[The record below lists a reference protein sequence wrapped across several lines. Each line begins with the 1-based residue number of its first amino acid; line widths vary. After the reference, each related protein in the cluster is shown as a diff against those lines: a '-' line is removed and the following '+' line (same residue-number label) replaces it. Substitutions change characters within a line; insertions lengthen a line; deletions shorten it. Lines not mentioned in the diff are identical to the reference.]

1 VHHSG
6 FASDFD
12 IQSADLAAGRSNVKN
27 VTLLFDDRWGFGVA
41 HAKAWIT
48 DKKDVYMGSAN
59 NDWKSHTQVHPPN
72 EIPIHVLDQ
81 LVYSVGKQIGEYVPF
96 LLLTLQVKEI
106 KIYFA
111 SHPHIVKTMEIYFQ
125 NLWTLSTLNST
136 TYTKVA

>member
-27 VTLLFDDRWGFGVA
+27 VTLLFDDRWGFGVV

-59 NDWKSHTQVHPPN
+59 ND
-72 EIPIHVLDQ
+72 
-81 LVYSVGKQIGEYVPF
+81 
-96 LLLTLQVKEI
+96 
-106 KIYFA
+106 
-111 SHPHIVKTMEIYFQ
+111 
-125 NLWTLSTLNST
+125 
-136 TYTKVA
+136 